1 MKRTIAPGRSGA
13 DWVRSA
19 AASSMNYLALTKPV
33 VVALLLTTTLAAM
46 IVGAGAWPGGTLVLW
61 TMLGGAMTAGGA
73 SALNQYIERDLDRH
87 MARTSRRP
95 LPQGKIQ
102 PRSAFLFALSIS
114 TIGLLVLVA
123 KVNWLTALMALAGWV
138 YYVIFYSL
146 ILKPT
151 TPQNIVVGGGAGA
164 IPPLVGWAA
173 ATGQLSMP
181 AFFLFAIIF
190 FWTPPHFWA
199 LALLKR
205 RDYARA
211 GVPMLPVVVG
221 EVETRL
227 HILLYSVQLVAL
239 SILLPVA
246 RVGGGIY
253 LLAALSLGTGFI
265 WYAWKLYRQGG
276 NQTAW
281 KMYRYSSTYLALIF
295 SALVV
300 DTLV

>member
-1 MKRTIAPGRSGA
+1 
-13 DWVRSA
+13 
-19 AASSMNYLALTKPV
+19 
-33 VVALLLTTTLAAM
+33 M
-46 IVGAGAWPGGTLVLW
+46 IVGAGSWPGGEVVLW
-61 TMLGGAMTAGGA
+61 TMIGGALTAGGA
-73 SALNQYIERDLDRH
+73 SALNQYIERDLDGR

-95 LPQGKIQ
+95 LPQGKIS
-102 PRSAFLFALSIS
+102 PRAALMFSAFLSV
-114 TIGLLVLVA
+114 TGLLVLWIQ
-123 KVNWLTALMALAGWV
+123 VNGLSAVMALVGWI
-138 YYVIFYSL
+138 YYVVFYSL

-151 TPQNIVVGGGAGA
+151 TPLNIVVGGGAGA

-181 AFFLFAIIF
+181 AFFLFAVVF

-211 GVPMLPVVVG
+211 GVPMMPVVMG
-221 EVETRL
+221 EMETRL
-227 HILLYSVQLVAL
+227 HILLYSIQLVAL
-239 SILLPVA
+239 SILLPVTHI
-246 RVGGGIY
+246 GGGLY
-253 LLAALSLGTGFI
+253 LLAALSLGSGFI

-276 NQTAW
+276 NLSAH

-295 SALVV
+295 SALVL